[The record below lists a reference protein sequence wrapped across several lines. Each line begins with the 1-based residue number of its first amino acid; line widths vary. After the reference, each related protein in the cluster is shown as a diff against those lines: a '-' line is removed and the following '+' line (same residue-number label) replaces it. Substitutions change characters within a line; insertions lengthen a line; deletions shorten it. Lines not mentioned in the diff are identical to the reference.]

1 MREES
6 SLQTRVTLRHR
17 QPTIVA
23 LTMLGFVGISAT
35 FLCSK
40 PTHAQNVTDQT
51 AATVNGERITVSDFF
66 ERLQRVR
73 GQDFLASL
81 NPPTLRGET
90 AGQIVL
96 SALISERLI
105 MQLATKS
112 NTLPSESEIN
122 VEWERL
128 RSQPAVA
135 AALKN
140 KSLTEAAVRRDIR
153 GQRARYN
160 TAVTGIRVMPAE
172 VDTYYKI
179 HLDSY
184 TTPEQWGIS
193 AIRIIKG
200 ENVPKAAEAIKAGR
214 PFAEVAKM
222 YSDDTVS
229 AARGGDFGTIAITD
243 PKLPPALRDAIR
255 PLKVGEVTPD
265 VPIEAITAPPQ
276 SKITYHWFVRLN
288 SRTPAVVRPFAQV
301 KAEAER
307 SLRLERAGGYT
318 KFDKRLADF
327 RQQSTIVV
335 ALPAYQNLT
344 NVPKK

>member
-1 MREES
+1 MREEN
-6 SLQTRVTLRHR
+6 SLKTRVTPRHR
-17 QPTIVA
+17 QPIIVA
-23 LTMLGFVGISAT
+23 LTMLGIMGISAT
-35 FLCSK
+35 FLPSQ
-40 PTHAQNVTDQT
+40 PAHAQNVSDQT
-51 AATVNGERITVSDFF
+51 AATVNGERITISDYF

-105 MQLATKS
+105 MQMATKN
-112 NTLPSESEIN
+112 NTLPSEAEIST
-122 VEWERL
+122 EWERL
-128 RSQPAVA
+128 RNQPAVA

-160 TAVTGIRVMPAE
+160 TAVAGIKVTPAE
-172 VDTYYKI
+172 VETYYKI
-179 HLDSY
+179 HLDNY

-222 YSDDTVS
+222 YSDDAVS
-229 AARGGDFGTIAITD
+229 AARGGDFGIIAVTD
-243 PKLPPALRDAIR
+243 PKLPPALREAIR
-255 PLKVGEVTPD
+255 PLKVGEVTAD
-265 VPIEAITAPPQ
+265 VPIEGIAAPPQ
-276 SKITYHWFVRLN
+276 PKITYHWFVRLN
-288 SRTPAVVRPFAQV
+288 SRTPAIVHPFAQV
-301 KAEAER
+301 KTEAER

-327 RQQSTIVV
+327 RQQSTIVI

-344 NVPKK
+344 NLPRK